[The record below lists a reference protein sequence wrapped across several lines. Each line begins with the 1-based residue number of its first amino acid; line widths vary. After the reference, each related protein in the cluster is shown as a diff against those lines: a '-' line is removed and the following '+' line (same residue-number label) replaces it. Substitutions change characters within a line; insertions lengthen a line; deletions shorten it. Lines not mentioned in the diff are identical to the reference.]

1 MTRDILQE
9 FAEQKHKP
17 TYREVPVRTGMVVE
31 DRATGFCGDVVK
43 ITVEAVT
50 LRDRKGVHR
59 HFRYKEG
66 GFRLD
71 GRSITLVRPATN
83 AAAQAATTRVSASGS
98 IVSAAPAR
106 ARVALASR
114 IWVEGKHDAELVEQ
128 VWGDDLRELGIVV
141 EPMHGIDHIVE
152 AVAEFAPA
160 AERRL
165 GILVDHLVDG
175 SKESRLAT
183 QVMRSSQF
191 VLVTGHPFVD
201 VWEGVRPKVLGID
214 AWPRVPRDR
223 PWKEGVCAA
232 LGADPVRFWP
242 HLRTRVTSF
251 ADLEPELV
259 GSVERLIDFLT

>member
-9 FAEQKHKP
+9 FAEAKTKP
-17 TYREVPVRTGMVVE
+17 KYREVPVRTGMVVE
-31 DRATGFCGDVVK
+31 DRATGFCGDIVK

-50 LRDRKGVHR
+50 LRDRSGVHR

-71 GRSITLVRPATN
+71 GKPVTLVRPATN

-98 IVSAAPAR
+98 IVSAAPIR
-106 ARVALASR
+106 ARVAQASR

-152 AVAEFAPA
+152 AVAEFGPS

-165 GILVDHLVDG
+165 GILVDHLVEG

-183 QVMRSSQF
+183 QAMRSSQF

-201 VWEGVRPKVLGID
+201 VWEGVRPKVLGIE

-242 HLRTRVTSF
+242 QLRTRVTSF
-251 ADLEPELV
+251 ADLEPQLV

>member
-1 MTRDILQE
+1 MPLPRLAIWDVDGTLVDSRAVIQDCMEVAFRQSGLPPPDYDATRRVIGISL
-9 FAEQKHKP
+9 
-17 TYREVPVRTGMVVE
+17 
-31 DRATGFCGDVVK
+31 
-43 ITVEAVT
+43 VEALT
-50 LRDRKGVHR
+50 ILAPPDIG
-59 HFRYKEG
+59 
-66 GFRLD
+66 
-71 GRSITLVRPATN
+71 
-83 AAAQAATTRVSASGS
+83 AA
-98 IVSAAPAR
+98 
-106 ARVALASR
+106 
-114 IWVEGKHDAELVEQ
+114 
-128 VWGDDLRELGIVV
+128 
-141 EPMHGIDHIVE
+141 
-152 AVAEFAPA
+152 
-160 AERRL
+160 RL

-183 QVMRSSQF
+183 HVMRSSQF

-242 HLRTRVTSF
+242 QLRTRVTSF